1 MLYLRSLKEAEEVF
15 KALSTPMRLEIM
27 DLIYKNDH
35 MSMNDLAESLNLT
48 NSAISLHVSKLESA
62 GLVAITTTS
71 GKRGLTKIVRPLYNR
86 LIVDMAPSLSGDERP
101 CYEDRIAIGY
111 YTSADPHPTCGLA
124 TKEHIIGQL
133 DDVRTFSFTERFQ
146 AGILWI
152 SWGSVVYNLPNR
164 ILAGQKLTE
173 LQISFE
179 ICSECPEFNE
189 DFPSDIYF
197 HINDI
202 CLGKW
207 ISPGDY
213 GARHGI
219 VSPSWWPPLLN
230 QYGLFK
236 TLIIN
241 SHGTFIDGSNKISD
255 VTIDDLKID
264 YNSTINFKFEVPKN
278 TTNCGGLTLF
288 GEDFGDYNQD
298 IIVKAYYEDLR

>member
-1 MLYLRSLKEAEEVF
+1 MLYLRSMRDAEEVF

-35 MSMNDLAESLNLT
+35 MSMNDLAEALGLT

-62 GLVAITTTS
+62 GLVTISTTS

-86 LIVDMAPSLSGDERP
+86 LIVDMAPNLTGFERP
-101 CYEDRIAIGY
+101 CYEDKISIGY
-111 YTSADPHPTCGLA
+111 YTYADPHPTCGLA

-133 DDVRTFSFTERFQ
+133 DDIRTFSFTDRFR

-189 DFPSDIYF
+189 DYPSDIYF
-197 HINDI
+197 YINDI

-219 VSPSWWPPLLN
+219 VSPRWWPPLLN
-230 QYGLFK
+230 QYGLLK

-241 SHGTFIDGSNKISD
+241 SQGTYIDGSNKISD
-255 VTIDDLKID
+255 ITIDDLKID
-264 YNSTINFKFEVPKN
+264 YNSNINFKFEVPKD

-288 GEDFGDYNQD
+288 GEDFGDYSQD
-298 IIVKAYYEDLR
+298 IVVKAFYEDLR